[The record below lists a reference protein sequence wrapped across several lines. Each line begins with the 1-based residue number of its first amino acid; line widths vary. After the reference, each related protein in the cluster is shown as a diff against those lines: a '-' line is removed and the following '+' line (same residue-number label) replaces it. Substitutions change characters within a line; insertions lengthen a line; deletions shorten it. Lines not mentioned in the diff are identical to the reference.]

1 MRVVAGSAKGRRLVG
16 PKTPG
21 TRPVMDRVK
30 TALFDILA
38 PEVEGTRWLDLFAG
52 TGAIGIEALSRGA
65 SFVTFVELGPEAMS
79 CVQQNLAI
87 TGFTSRAETLRM
99 DAFKYLESAS
109 AGGKRYDVVYI
120 APPQYQGMAARALTQ
135 LDAHPLTAPGGLVVA
150 QIHPRERAEVD
161 ALPLRTLRAYDER
174 RYGSTLLIFYVHVAP
189 GLSAAGGEE

>member
-65 SFVTFVELGPEAMS
+65 SFVTFVELEPEAMH

-87 TGFTSRAETLRM
+87 TGFTSRAETLRV

-109 AGGKRYDVVYI
+109 AAGTRYDVVYV
-120 APPQYQGMAARALTQ
+120 APPQYQGMAARALTR

-174 RYGSTLLIFYVHVAP
+174 RYGSTLLIFYVHIAP
-189 GLSAAGGEE
+189 GLSATGGEE

>member
-16 PKTPG
+16 PNTPG

-65 SFVTFVELGPEAMS
+65 ASATFIELGPEAMR

-87 TGFTSRAETLRM
+87 TGFVSRAQTVRS
-99 DAFKYLESAS
+99 DAFKYLDNA
-109 AGGKRYDVVYI
+109 AATGTRYDVVYV
-120 APPQYQGMAARALTQ
+120 APPQYQGMAARALAQ
-135 LDAHPLTAPGGLVVA
+135 LDAHPLTAPGGLVVV

-161 ALPLRTLRAYDER
+161 GLPLRSLRAYDER
-174 RYGSTLLIFYVHVAP
+174 RYGSTLLIFYVHIAP
-189 GLSAAGGEE
+189 GLSATGGAE